1 MPGHGSKGLMTG
13 PWDRKALE
21 LAGRGELQF
30 TPQEAAK
37 MRAEAKR
44 RAEMAMVAGARG
56 GVR

>member
-1 MPGHGSKGLMTG
+1 MTG